1 MEPFMIGYT
10 LKYISFDQMILDMP
24 YPSYQIF
31 EYVIMD
37 GDEEVE
43 ESGWNGYSN

>member
-1 MEPFMIGYT
+1 MIGYT

-31 EYVIMD
+31 EYVIVAQ
-37 GDEEVE
+37 DEEVE
-43 ESGWNGYSN
+43 DPNWTVYSA